1 MNLFN
6 VFVLLLVVFHANIMN
21 GQSEKGNVRVLLSKD
36 ISKNQLIPSDYLEI
50 NVSFAEQPPYSKG
63 FWFFKKEKLLVRI
76 KLTNLSDKTYY
87 FPSIFFKNPS
97 FSVKK
102 NKKQVF
108 GKKLDLIHPTIT
120 LDFFQKLKPKDSY
133 EQIVNVQEMYEFN
146 FAGGEYTLSSTF
158 YSKYGKLILNGKE
171 FPIWSGTIHSNSLKF
186 YIE

>member
-1 MNLFN
+1 M
-6 VFVLLLVVFHANIMN
+6 
-21 GQSEKGNVRVLLSKD
+21 
-36 ISKNQLIPSDYLEI
+36 
-50 NVSFAEQPPYSKG
+50 
-63 FWFFKKEKLLVRI
+63 
-76 KLTNLSDKTYY
+76 
-87 FPSIFFKNPS
+87 
-97 FSVKK
+97 
-102 NKKQVF
+102 
-108 GKKLDLIHPTIT
+108 IHPTIT